1 MHQKIVILD
10 FGGQYTQLIARRIRE
25 QNVLSEI
32 FPFDTPLSNLTAPEV
47 IGIILSGGPS
57 SVSDPGAPIVQ
68 REVFELGK
76 PLLGLCYGLQLQAYL
91 LGGRV
96 EQSKNREYG
105 PAEFQILKSN
115 PLFKGVRRRSRVWMS
130 HGDTVKKLPPDF
142 VLTGSTKSVKAAAF
156 FHPKKKLFGLQFH
169 PEVMHTEEGQKI
181 LKNFLS
187 ICRARR
193 DWTMASFVKTEAEAI
208 RKTVGRGK
216 VLCAVSGGVDSTVAA
231 VLIHKAVGGRLHS
244 VFVDHGLLRQ
254 DEAEEVRK
262 LLSRFK
268 IPFSIVDA
276 KKLFLKKLEGITDPE
291 EKRKIIGHTFIEV
304 FEEEAGKKGPFEF
317 LAQGTLYPDWIE
329 SRSAKGPSAT
339 IKTHHNVG
347 GLPEKL
353 PFKLI
358 EPLKELFKDEVRKL
372 GLALKIPRENL
383 FRHPFPGPGLA
394 VRIIGEITEERVA
407 RLQKADAI
415 FIDELKR
422 WKLYD
427 QSWQAFAVLLPVST
441 VGVMG
446 DSRTY
451 ENVIALRAVTSTDGM
466 TADWSRLPSD
476 FLAHVSNRI
485 VNEVK
490 GINRVVYDVSSK
502 PPATIEWE

>member
-10 FGGQYTQLIARRIRE
+10 FGSQYTQLIARRVRE
-25 QNVLSEI
+25 EKVFSEI
-32 FPFDTPLSNLTAPEV
+32 LPFDTPLSNLTGPEV

-57 SVSDPGAPIVQ
+57 SVSDPGAPTAP
-68 REVFELGK
+68 REVFELGR
-76 PLLGLCYGLQLQAYL
+76 PVLGLCYGLQLLAHL
-91 LGGRV
+91 LGGKVVRS
-96 EQSKNREYG
+96 QNREYG
-105 PAEFQILKSN
+105 PAEFQVEKAN
-115 PLFKGVRRRSRVWMS
+115 PLFKGVKRRSKVWMS
-130 HGDTVKKLPPDF
+130 HGDTVKKLPPGF
-142 VLTGSTKSVKAAAF
+142 VLTGSTRTVKVASF
-156 FHPKKKLFGLQFH
+156 FHPGKKLFGLQFH

-181 LKNFLS
+181 LQNFIS
-187 ICRARR
+187 ICGARR
-193 DWTMASFVKTEAEAI
+193 DWTMASFIKTETEKI
-208 RKTVGRGK
+208 RRKVGKAK

-231 VLIHKAVGGRLHS
+231 VLVHRAIGGRLHS
-244 VFVDHGLLRQ
+244 VFVDHGLLREN
-254 DEAEEVRK
+254 EAKEVEK

-268 IPFSIVDA
+268 ISFSTVAA
-276 KKLFLKKLEGITDPE
+276 KNLFLDKLKGITEPE
-291 EKRKIIGHTFIEV
+291 EKRRIIGHTFIEV
-304 FEEEAGKKGPFEF
+304 FEEEAKKKGPFEF

-347 GLPEKL
+347 GLPDKL
-353 PFKLI
+353 PFKLV
-358 EPLKELFKDEVRKL
+358 EPLKELFKDEVRRL
-372 GLALKIPRENL
+372 GLALKIPRQNL

-394 VRIIGEITEERVA
+394 VRIIGEVTAERVA
-407 RLQKADAI
+407 RLQKADSI
-415 FIDELKR
+415 FIDEMKR

-427 QSWQAFAVLLPVST
+427 ESWQAFAVFLPVST

-451 ENVIALRAVTSTDGM
+451 ENVIALRAVTSADGM
-466 TADWSRLPSD
+466 TADWSRLPND

>member
-10 FGGQYTQLIARRIRE
+10 FGSQYTQLIARRLRE
-25 QNVLSEI
+25 EKVFSEI
-32 FPFDTPLSNLTAPEV
+32 LPFDTPLANLTAQEV
-47 IGIILSGGPS
+47 MGIILSGGPS
-57 SVSDPGAPIVQ
+57 SVSDPGAPTVP
-68 REVFELGK
+68 REIFELGK
-76 PLLGLCYGLQLQAYL
+76 PVLGICYGLQLAAHL
-91 LGGRV
+91 LGGLVVRS
-96 EQSKNREYG
+96 QNREYG
-105 PAEFQILKSN
+105 PAEFQLQKPN
-115 PLFKGVRRRSRVWMS
+115 PLFKGVARRSTVWMS
-130 HGDTVKKLPPDF
+130 HGDTVKKLPPGF
-142 VLTGSTKSVKAAAF
+142 ILTGRTRSVRAAAF
-156 FHPKKKLFGLQFH
+156 FHPQKKLFGVQFH
-169 PEVMHTEEGQKI
+169 PEVMHTEEGKKVLQ
-181 LKNFLS
+181 NFLS
-187 ICRARR
+187 ICRAKR
-193 DWTMASFVKTEAEAI
+193 DWTMASFITTETETI
-208 RKTVGRGK
+208 RRQVGK
-216 VLCAVSGGVDSTVAA
+216 LNVLCAVSGGVDSTVAA
-231 VLIHKAVGGRLHS
+231 VLVQKAIGNQLHS

-254 DEAEEVRK
+254 NEAEEVKK

-268 IPFSIVDA
+268 ISFSIIDA
-276 KKLFLKKLEGITDPE
+276 KNIFLAKLKAVTDPE
-291 EKRKIIGHTFIEV
+291 EKRRIIGHTFIEV
-304 FEEEAGKKGPFEF
+304 FEAEAKKKGPFEF

-329 SRSAKGPSAT
+329 SRSVRGPSTT

-347 GLPEKL
+347 GLPENL
-353 PFKLI
+353 PFKLV
-358 EPLKELFKDEVRKL
+358 EPLKELFKDEVRRL

-394 VRIIGEITEERVA
+394 VRIIGEVTEERVR

-415 FIDELKR
+415 FIEELKAK
-422 WKLYD
+422 KLYN
-427 QSWQAFAVLLPVST
+427 QSWQAFVVFLPVST

-466 TADWSRLPSD
+466 TADWSRLPND

>member
-1 MHQKIVILD
+1 
-10 FGGQYTQLIARRIRE
+10 
-25 QNVLSEI
+25 
-32 FPFDTPLSNLTAPEV
+32 
-47 IGIILSGGPS
+47 
-57 SVSDPGAPIVQ
+57 
-68 REVFELGK
+68 
-76 PLLGLCYGLQLQAYL
+76 
-91 LGGRV
+91 
-96 EQSKNREYG
+96 
-105 PAEFQILKSN
+105 
-115 PLFKGVRRRSRVWMS
+115 
-130 HGDTVKKLPPDF
+130 
-142 VLTGSTKSVKAAAF
+142 
-156 FHPKKKLFGLQFH
+156 
-169 PEVMHTEEGQKI
+169 MHTEEGQKI
-181 LKNFLS
+181 LRNFLS
-187 ICRARR
+187 VCGARR
-193 DWTMASFVKTEAEAI
+193 DWTMASFVKTEVEAI
-208 RKTVGRGK
+208 RKTVGNGK

-231 VLIHKAVGGRLHS
+231 VLIHKALGGRLHS

-254 DEAEEVRK
+254 DEAEEVRE

-276 KKLFLKKLEGITDPE
+276 RKLFLKKLEGITDPE

-304 FEEEAGKKGPFEF
+304 FEAEAGKKGPFQF

-394 VRIIGEITEERVA
+394 VRIIGEITEERVQ

-422 WKLYD
+422 WKLYG

-466 TADWSRLPSD
+466 TADWSRLPND

-485 VNEVK
+485 VNEVQ

>member
-1 MHQKIVILD
+1 MHQKIAILD
-10 FGGQYTQLIARRIRE
+10 FGGQYTQLIARRVRE
-25 QNVLSEI
+25 EKVFSEI
-32 FPFDTPLSNLTAPEV
+32 FPFDTPLSNLTGPEA

-57 SVSDPGAPIVQ
+57 SVSDPGAPTVP
-68 REVFELGK
+68 REIFELGK
-76 PLLGLCYGLQLQAYL
+76 PILGICYGLQLAAHL
-91 LGGRV
+91 LGGKV
-96 EQSKNREYG
+96 ERSQNREYG
-105 PAEFQILKSN
+105 PAEFQVLKSN
-115 PLFKGVRRRSRVWMS
+115 PLFKGVRRRSKVWMS
-130 HGDTVKKLPPDF
+130 HGDTVKKLPPGF
-142 VLTGSTKSVKAAAF
+142 ILTGQTRSVRAAAF
-156 FHPKKKLFGLQFH
+156 SHPEKRLFGVQFH

-181 LKNFLS
+181 LANFLAV
-187 ICRARR
+187 CRARR
-193 DWTMASFVKTEAEAI
+193 DWTMASFIKTEVEKI
-208 RKTVGRGK
+208 RQTVGKDK

-231 VLIHKAVGGRLHS
+231 VLVHKAIGDQLHS
-244 VFVDHGLLRQ
+244 VFVNHGLLRQ
-254 DEAEEVRK
+254 NEAEEVKK

-268 IPFSIVDA
+268 ISFSIADA
-276 KKLFLKKLEGITDPE
+276 GKLFLGKLEGVTDPE
-291 EKRKIIGHTFIEV
+291 EKRRIIGHTFIEV
-304 FEEEAGKKGPFEF
+304 FEEEAKKKGPFEF

-329 SRSAKGPSAT
+329 SRSARGPSAT

-347 GLPEKL
+347 GLPENL

-372 GLALKIPRENL
+372 GLTLKIPRENL

-394 VRIIGEITEERVA
+394 VRIIGEVTAERVE

-415 FIDELKR
+415 FLEEMKER
-422 WKLYD
+422 KLYD
-427 QSWQAFAVLLPVST
+427 QSWQAFAVFLPVST

-451 ENVIALRAVTSTDGM
+451 ENVIALRAVTSSDGM
-466 TADWSRLPSD
+466 TADWSRLPND
-476 FLAHVSNRI
+476 FLAQVSNRI

>member
-1 MHQKIVILD
+1 MHQKIIILD
-10 FGGQYTQLIARRIRE
+10 FGAQYSQLIARRVRE
-25 QNVLSEI
+25 EKVFSEI
-32 FPFDTPLSNLTAPEV
+32 FPFDTSLSNLSAPEV

-57 SVSDPGAPIVQ
+57 SVSDPGAPTVP
-68 REVFELGK
+68 REIFELGK
-76 PLLGLCYGLQLQAYL
+76 PVLGICYGLQLAAHL
-91 LGGRV
+91 LGGQVVRS
-96 EQSKNREYG
+96 QNREYG
-105 PAEFQILKSN
+105 PAEFQVQKPN
-115 PLFKGVRRRSRVWMS
+115 PLFKGVKRRSKVWMS
-130 HGDTVKKLPPDF
+130 HGDTVKKLPPGF
-142 VLTGSTKSVKAAAF
+142 ILTGSTRSVKAAAF
-156 FHPKKKLFGLQFH
+156 FHPEKKLFGVQFH
-169 PEVMHTEEGQKI
+169 PEVMHTEEGKKI
-181 LKNFLS
+181 LQNFLS
-187 ICRARR
+187 ICRAKR
-193 DWTMASFVKTEAEAI
+193 DWTLASFIKTETEAI
-208 RKTVGRGK
+208 REKVGNSR

-231 VLIHKAVGGRLHS
+231 VLVERAIGNRLHS

-254 DEAEEVRK
+254 NEAEEVKK

-268 IPFSIVDA
+268 TPFSMVDA
-276 KKLFLKKLEGITDPE
+276 RKLFLEKLRGVTDPE

-304 FEEEAGKKGPFEF
+304 FEEEAKKKGPFEF

-394 VRIIGEITEERVA
+394 VRVIGEVTEERVG

-422 WKLYD
+422 WKLYG

-451 ENVIALRAVTSTDGM
+451 ENVIALRAVTSADGM

>member
-1 MHQKIVILD
+1 MHQKIAILD
-10 FGGQYTQLIARRIRE
+10 FGSQYTQLIARRIRE
-25 QNVLSEI
+25 EKVFSEI
-32 FPFDTPLSNLTAPEV
+32 FPFDTPLSNLTVPEV

-57 SVSDPGAPIVQ
+57 SVSDPGAPTVP
-68 REVFELGK
+68 REIFELGK
-76 PLLGLCYGLQLQAYL
+76 PVLGLCYGLQLQAHL

-96 EQSKNREYG
+96 ERSQNREYG
-105 PAEFQILKSN
+105 PAEFQLKKSN
-115 PLFKGVRRRSRVWMS
+115 PLFKGVKRRSKVWMS
-130 HGDTVKKLPPDF
+130 HGDTVKKLPPGF
-142 VLTGSTKSVKAAAF
+142 VLNGSTRSVKVAAF
-156 FHPKKKLFGLQFH
+156 SHPGKKLFGLQFH
-169 PEVMHTEEGQKI
+169 PEVQHTEEGKKI
-181 LKNFLS
+181 LQNFLS
-187 ICRARR
+187 LCRARH
-193 DWTMASFVKTEAEAI
+193 DWTMASFVKTEVESI
-208 RKTVGRGK
+208 RQTVGKAK
-216 VLCAVSGGVDSTVAA
+216 VLCAVSGGVDSTVVA
-231 VLIHKAVGGRLHS
+231 VLIHKAIGSQLHS

-254 DEAEEVRK
+254 NEADEVKK

-268 IPFSIVDA
+268 ISFSMIDA
-276 KKLFLKKLEGITDPE
+276 RKLFMEKLRGITDPE
-291 EKRKIIGHTFIEV
+291 QKRKIIGHTFIEV
-304 FEEEAGKKGPFEF
+304 FEAEAGKTGPFQF

-329 SRSAKGPSAT
+329 SRSARGPSAT

-415 FIDELKR
+415 FIAELKR

-466 TADWSRLPSD
+466 TADWSRLPND

-490 GINRVVYDVSSK
+490 GINRVVYDISSK